1 MTIDKVVVVYEQ
13 RVWDFPNKIHSATSL
28 PYDDL
33 YIKQVVLRGAEI
45 IFLAFELPSGKRVCN
60 S

>member
-1 MTIDKVVVVYEQ
+1 MTIDKVEE

-45 IFLAFELPSGKRVCN
+45 IFLAFELPSGKRMCN